1 MKPISAW
8 HIISYPRS
16 GNHLVRGI
24 VEAYSKRPTEGCFG
38 ITSDPPIYQNKSNK
52 DAIIS
57 IKSDVA
63 IGYKAHFLR
72 EIHARD
78 LLYGR
83 SNLGMILITRNPA
96 DAIASQCVR
105 ILSQKRERLFLTKR
119 KKRILV
125 QNEID
130 SYLALLF
137 RFASHKKEMKVHLK
151 YESLISPET
160 SKQTIVELLSVLNVE
175 LTGPPIEKVLQITK
189 SSQVSVGSR
198 FPLLKDE
205 IRSEVQSQLS
215 YSDVLSYITS

>member
-63 IGYKAHFLR
+63 IGYKAHLLR

-105 ILSQKRERLFLTKR
+105 ILSKKRERLFLTKR

-198 FPLLKDE
+198 FSLLKDE

>member
-24 VEAYSKRPTEGCFG
+24 VEAYSKRPTEGCLG
-38 ITSDPPIYQNKSNK
+38 IKSDPPIYQNKANK
-52 DAIIS
+52 DGIIS
-57 IKSDVA
+57 IKSNVT
-63 IGYKAHFLR
+63 IGYKAHLLR

-78 LLYGR
+78 LLYGQ

-96 DAIASQCVR
+96 DVIASQCVR
-105 ILSQKRERLFLTKR
+105 ILSNKIKYPILTENRKRFV
-119 KKRILV
+119 V

-137 RFASHKKEMKVHLK
+137 RFASHKNKMKIHLK

-160 SKQTIVELLSVLNVE
+160 SKQTVVELLSALNVE
-175 LTGPPIEKVLQITK
+175 LTGPPLEKVLQLTK
-189 SSQVSVGSR
+189 SSQVSIGGK
-198 FPLLKDE
+198 FPALLDE
-205 IRSEVQSQLS
+205 IRSEVRSQLS
-215 YSDVLSYITS
+215 YSDVIRYVTS

>member
-38 ITSDPPIYQNKSNK
+38 IKTDPPIYQNKANK
-52 DAIIS
+52 DGIIS

-63 IGYKAHFLR
+63 IGYKAHLLR

-137 RFASHKKEMKVHLK
+137 RFASHKNEMKVHLK

-160 SKQTIVELLSVLNVE
+160 SKQTVVELLSALNVE

>member
-1 MKPISAW
+1 
-8 HIISYPRS
+8 
-16 GNHLVRGI
+16 
-24 VEAYSKRPTEGCFG
+24 
-38 ITSDPPIYQNKSNK
+38 
-52 DAIIS
+52 
-57 IKSDVA
+57 
-63 IGYKAHFLR
+63 
-72 EIHARD
+72 
-78 LLYGR
+78 
-83 SNLGMILITRNPA
+83 MILITRNPA